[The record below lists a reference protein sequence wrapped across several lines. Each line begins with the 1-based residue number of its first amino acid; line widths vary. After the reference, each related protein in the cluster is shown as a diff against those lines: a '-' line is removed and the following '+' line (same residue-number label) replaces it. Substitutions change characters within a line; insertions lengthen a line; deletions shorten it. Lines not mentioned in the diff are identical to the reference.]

1 MTGVVGCM
9 PVLLGKDKMGQTQR
23 IWDWRGEGMA
33 ARRANS
39 TSGLLST
46 RQLSQL
52 PAVMP
57 ADSWHGREP
66 KITQTAGARGCHGH
80 SCWAG
85 SQDTWNPLL
94 AAGGDLV
101 TLGESLI
108 LSEGG

>member
-1 MTGVVGCM
+1 MLF
-9 PVLLGKDKMGQTQR
+9 LLAKDKMDQTQR
-23 IWDWRGEGMA
+23 IWNWRGEGMA
-33 ARRANS
+33 AKRANS

-80 SCWAG
+80 SRWAG